1 MKIKM
6 IPAAAVAAGVFALGC
21 FVGTAIAD
29 QPHMQSAL
37 SYLRSARS
45 ELIEARANKGGHRA
59 NAIKLVDQAIDET
72 REGMDF
78 AR

>member
-1 MKIKM
+1 MTFKL
-6 IPAAAVAAGVFALGC
+6 IPATAAVAGVFALGC
-21 FVGTAIAD
+21 FVGTAIAE

-37 SYLRSARS
+37 SYLKSARS

-72 REGMDF
+72 REGLDF